1 MNKYM
6 YILPL
11 PRQHVRM
18 LLTALFYG
26 GVAKV
31 TGHIKVIYCYVPP
44 WILVSGYVCEMTT
57 SQEGI

>member
-1 MNKYM
+1 MTF
-6 YILPL
+6 ILPL

-44 WILVSGYVCEMTT
+44 WRVVLHIGVRLRL
-57 SQEGI
+57 